1 MRNKMCSHCNVQMI
15 HVVSFQNNSIHEFF
29 KCERCKEE
37 TEHVVVERNENGIQ
51 EFYKRELIT

>member
-15 HVVSFQNNSIHEFF
+15 HVVSFQNNSIHEYF

-51 EFYKRELIT
+51 EFCKRELLT